1 MSKIHD
7 IINKRLDE
15 QYGKDGY
22 NLKMQE
28 MPMPKPTDTD
38 EKREPK
44 TIERPY
50 YDDTWLG
57 RVVLAHRFAPSQD
70 KEKVHKILDA
80 LNRRGGQ
87 CPCGGMG
94 EQFKCPCRIMR
105 EQGICKCGLFQ
116 SVKDREIGRSSS
128 TAAVV
133 EDE

>member
-15 QYGKDGY
+15 QYGKDNY
-22 NLKMQE
+22 NLKITE
-28 MPMPKPTDTD
+28 TPVPKPTETD
-38 EKREPK
+38 VVPK

-50 YDDTWLG
+50 YDETWLG

-70 KEKVHKILDA
+70 KDKVQKILGA

-94 EQFKCPCRIMR
+94 EQFRCPCRIMR

-128 TAAVV
+128 SAVIKH
-133 EDE
+133 E